1 MASQPGLINYRDF
14 INKLDT
20 VFSESA
26 DQTAV
31 IQNARSSAEFDDDE
45 MRAMIDLMTALNR
58 HVVSHR
64 ILLKPD
70 FMDFDR
76 SKSQHI
82 TQQQFLRVLKKLNL
96 MPESDEVFDLII
108 RKYCDRGNNKEV
120 NYFKFCKDVD
130 RPEDMFPAYQAKKPK
145 APPVDM
151 LGIAP
156 TQVSSFFKGSTGD
169 LDVINNRFSQ
179 PRVEIFNDPS
189 DVEDRLRAKVVEN
202 RVRIEEFF
210 RDFDKLRKGR
220 VTRSQFKSILSQL
233 NFNLTDDEFESLAD
247 KYSTTDP
254 ERFFRYVDFVANIN
268 KAFTIKGIDKAPTTT
283 VAPVTQNDTLLARRK
298 YLSANPA
305 AGGEIEAVLDQYK
318 QAVKTMRIHL
328 KPVFQDFDITKNG
341 HVTKAQFLRVLD
353 RLRINAPAHILQ
365 GLLKRYMDMGNI
377 DEVNYVDF
385 CEDVDSS
392 KQLFEVGQDFN
403 HSFEYF
409 PKTQARVS
417 KAEIVRNNPTDVDDI
432 LARVRQVGLEQRIRI
447 SEFFRDFDKLRSG
460 FITSNQFRMG
470 LSMAKIPISHQ
481 EFQKLAETYKAPK
494 AGDHVKWRQF
504 CDDADEI
511 FTKKGL
517 EKNLDVEVGV
527 ARTQIQYDRLEAT
540 PEQRANV

>member
-1 MASQPGLINYRDF
+1 
-14 INKLDT
+14 
-20 VFSESA
+20 
-26 DQTAV
+26 
-31 IQNARSSAEFDDDE
+31 
-45 MRAMIDLMTALNR
+45 MIELMTALNR

-96 MPESDEVFDLII
+96 MPESDEVFDLMI
-108 RKYCDRGNNKEV
+108 RRYCDRGNNKEV

-130 RPEDMFPAYQAKKPK
+130 RPEDMFPAYNAKRPKPTPK
-145 APPVDM
+145 DM

-156 TQVSSFFKGSTGD
+156 TQQSSFYTGEGQD
-169 LDVINNRFSQ
+169 DVDVINNRFSK
-179 PRVEIFNDPS
+179 PRIETFNDPQ
-189 DVEDRLRAKVVEN
+189 DVEDRLRASVVEK

-220 VTRSQFKSILSQL
+220 VTRTQFKSILSQL
-233 NFNLTDDEFESLAD
+233 NYNLTDDEFEALCN
-247 KYSTTDP
+247 KYSTNDP
-254 ERFFRYVDFVANIN
+254 ERFFRYTDFVANIN
-268 KAFTIKGIDKAPTTT
+268 KAFTITGIDKVPTTM
-283 VAPVTQNDTLLARRK
+283 VAPVTSGDTLLARRK
-298 YLSANPA
+298 YLATNPA
-305 AGGEIEAVLDQYK
+305 LASEVDQILNQYK

-353 RLRINAPAHILQ
+353 RLRIIAPENVLQ
-365 GLLKRYMDMGNI
+365 ALLKRYMDMGNI

-385 CEDVDSS
+385 CEDVDGS
-392 KQLFEVGQDFN
+392 KQLFEVGQEFN
-403 HSFEYF
+403 HSFDYF

-417 KAEIVRNNPTDVDDI
+417 KAEIVRNTPNDVDDV
-432 LARVRQVGLEQRIRI
+432 LARVRKACLEQRIRVA
-447 SEFFRDFDKLRSG
+447 EFFRDFDRLRSG
-460 FITSNQFRMG
+460 YITSNQFRMG

-481 EFQKLAETYKAPK
+481 EFQQLADTYKAPK
-494 AGDHVKWRQF
+494 DGDHVRWRDF
-504 CDDADEI
+504 CDHVDEI

-517 EKNLDVEVGV
+517 EKNHDAEVGV
-527 ARTQIQYDRLEAT
+527 ARTGILYARTEANDQ
-540 PEQRANV
+540 QRENV